1 MTRLCA
7 VGLVSGWGAGVAALP
22 ADAPAAADGRRVIPV
37 PRPALD
43 GERFRRA
50 TRECLLGVAAVEAML
65 AEGELTRDA
74 IRGADTALLYVT
86 AAAYG
91 ASNRLFIGA
100 GGGSPA
106 RTEGGLAETRR
117 GSASAT
123 SGSALAEESRGG
135 RAGTLHFPY
144 TAPSA
149 VPAEVAIEYG
159 LTGGYVILVGGARAT
174 IDAIWQ
180 AARLLAA
187 RRCRRALVLTVETF
201 AECEDLWARGR
212 WAARGPLVEAA
223 ACALL
228 EGDGHVGYEPAD
240 GPAPLE
246 RLAGRRAGQVLACA
260 PLVAAALARE
270 AGQTEARLTGEWR
283 GRRAAVTLALPA
295 AGTPA
300 LV

>member
-1 MTRLCA
+1 MTRLRA

-22 ADAPAAADGRRVIPV
+22 ADAPAAAGGRRVIPV

-65 AEGELTRDA
+65 AEGGLTRDA

-100 GGGSPA
+100 GGSSTA

-117 GSASAT
+117 GPASAT
-123 SGSALAEESRGG
+123 PGRAPGEEPRGG
-135 RAGTLHFPY
+135 RPGTLHFPY

-187 RRCRRALVLTVETF
+187 RRCRRALGLAVETF

-228 EGDGHVGYEPAD
+228 EGEGHVEYGPAD

-246 RLAGRRAGQVLACA
+246 TLVARRAGEILACA

-270 AGQTEARLTGEWR
+270 AGQPRARLTGAWR
-283 GRRAAVTLALPA
+283 GRRAAVTVTLPA

>member
-1 MTRLCA
+1 MTRLRA

-65 AEGELTRDA
+65 AEGGLTRDA

-91 ASNRLFIGA
+91 ASNRLFVGA
-100 GGGSPA
+100 GGASTA
-106 RTEGGLAETRR
+106 RTAGGLAEARR
-117 GSASAT
+117 GCASAT
-123 SGSALAEESRGG
+123 PGGAPGEESGGG
-135 RAGTLHFPY
+135 RPGTLHFPY

-187 RRCRRALVLTVETF
+187 RRCRRALVLAVETF

-228 EGDGHVGYEPAD
+228 EGDGHVGYGPAD

-246 RLAGRRAGQVLACA
+246 TLAARRAGQILACA

-270 AGQTEARLTGEWR
+270 AGQPEARLTGEWR